1 MMSIEVTATYESGI
15 LKLDGPLPIAE
26 HQRVK
31 VTVQDVMSVAERS
44 YGILG
49 WTGDPEILRRIA
61 EDVEFGIEES
71 P

>member
-1 MMSIEVTATYESGI
+1 MSIEVSATYENGI
-15 LKLDGPLPIAE
+15 LKLDAALPIAE

-31 VTVQDVMSVAERS
+31 VTVHEETSVAERT
-44 YGILG
+44 YGLLG

-61 EDVEFGIEES
+61 EDVEFGVEES